1 LTTTGEAG
9 FRRSETAKAE
19 ETSGPSDREEA
30 GMLVRR
36 GTVEEAATEE
46 TELSA
51 TVDSRT
57 NVSSIGNDD
66 KGEETNASESAGRRT
81 GVDAIGGGD
90 AELATEPLF
99 DERTTER
106 SAKEDESEEEER
118 DEPSGQDES
127 SNESIDARITRKQAR
142 ISVIDERTRADGPR
156 GEGKTQKE
164 LDRMQDTQ
172 REESAERL
180 QGK

>member
-1 LTTTGEAG
+1 MIIRKRLLRQGISQETEVQRTKWKSSPLTTTGETG

-19 ETSGPSDREEA
+19 ETSGPSDKEGAR
-30 GMLVRR
+30 MLARR
-36 GTVEEAATEE
+36 GTAEESATEE

-51 TVDSRT
+51 AAKSGM

-106 SAKEDESEEEER
+106 SAKKTSLR
-118 DEPSGQDES
+118 RKRKTNHQDKT
-127 SNESIDARITRKQAR
+127 NH
-142 ISVIDERTRADGPR
+142 RTNP
-156 GEGKTQKE
+156 
-164 LDRMQDTQ
+164 
-172 REESAERL
+172 
-180 QGK
+180 